1 MSASDII
8 LARLKTHPEEFITL
22 AEGVNING
30 KWSPLLESLSDWA
43 TPEESREIAD
53 GMIQARRLLADQV
66 ALQILSGEY
75 VEPPTLRY
83 EHPYNAGQAHPI
95 KDLQKQT
102 LDAYNA
108 QLKQQMVTE
117 INKLKIQQALGK

>member
-8 LARLKTHPEEFITL
+8 LARLKTHPEEFMTL

-30 KWSPLLESLSDWA
+30 KWAPLLESLSDWA

-75 VEPPTLRY
+75 VEPPRLKY
-83 EHPYNAGQAHPI
+83 EN
-95 KDLQKQT
+95 
-102 LDAYNA
+102 
-108 QLKQQMVTE
+108 
-117 INKLKIQQALGK
+117 

>member
-8 LARLKTHPEEFITL
+8 LARLKTHPEEFMTL

-30 KWSPLLESLSDWA
+30 KWAPLLESLSDWA

-75 VEPPTLRY
+75 VEPPTLKY
-83 EHPYNAGQAHPI
+83 EHPYNTQTQVEQTQMKRMMDIQREYAKLAGGI
-95 KDLQKQT
+95 VK
-102 LDAYNA
+102 
-108 QLKQQMVTE
+108 
-117 INKLKIQQALGK
+117 